1 MNESLIIQE
10 RPTLREPRLIV
21 GFSGWL
27 DGGEASTGTVQY
39 LITKLQAK
47 AFAEIASRDFY
58 VFQVPGIASMRPQ
71 VKLEDGLVKEIRFPQ
86 NEFFYWKNEEDT
98 GAGDLILL
106 LGTEPNLRWQEYTD
120 AILDIAQQFGVK
132 RMYSVGAV
140 LGGVPHTKE
149 PTVSC
154 SISDLKLRTELERYA
169 VRFSGYE
176 GPATFNSMLV
186 AAFARRGI
194 EAMHMTGRAI
204 YYPEFNIAIPHDPKA
219 IYSLLRRLRR
229 LLRIS
234 LDLSDLEK
242 QCQELEEKLNF
253 MVSQS
258 PRLRDYVQELEG
270 SFEEM
275 RYEEPI
281 EGSPEEF
288 VKGVEEFLR
297 QRRKEEER

>member
-1 MNESLIIQE
+1 MNESLIIRE
-10 RPTLREPRLIV
+10 RPTLKEPRLIV
-21 GFSGWL
+21 GLSGWL
-27 DGGEASTGTVQY
+27 DGGEASSGTVQY
-39 LITKLQAK
+39 LVEKLQAK
-47 AFAEIASRDFY
+47 ALGEIKARDFY
-58 VFQVPGIASMRPQ
+58 VFQVPGITSTRPV
-71 VKLEDGLVKEIRFPQ
+71 VKLEDGLVKEIAFPQ
-86 NEFFYWKNEEDT
+86 NEFFYWRNEEDT
-98 GAGDLILL
+98 GGGDLILL
-106 LGTEPNLRWQEYTD
+106 QGTEPNLRWQEYTD
-120 AILDIAQQFGVK
+120 AILDMAQEFGVR

-154 SISDLKLRTELERYA
+154 SISDQKLKTELERYA
-169 VRFSGYE
+169 VRFSGYQ
-176 GPATFNSMLV
+176 GPATFNSVLV
-186 AAFARRGI
+186 AAFAGRGI
-194 EAMHMTGRAI
+194 EALHMTGRAI
-204 YYPEFNIAIPHDPKA
+204 YYPEFNIAIPRDPKA

-242 QCQELEEKLNF
+242 QSQELEEKLSF
-253 MVSQS
+253 MVGQS

-270 SFEEM
+270 NFVEM

-297 QRRKEEER
+297 QRRNEEER